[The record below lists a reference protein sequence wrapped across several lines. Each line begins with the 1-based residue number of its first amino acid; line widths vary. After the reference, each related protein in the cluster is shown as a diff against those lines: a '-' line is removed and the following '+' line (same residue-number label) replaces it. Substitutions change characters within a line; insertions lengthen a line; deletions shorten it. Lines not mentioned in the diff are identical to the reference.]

1 MENKAYDIIFWLKS
15 KGRIGNLTQGCSIEL
30 SIRVE
35 VETLLERD
43 IFARKKN
50 IGGESLLIDL
60 ASIGS
65 PF

>member
-1 MENKAYDIIFWLKS
+1 MIKIKRENRNF
-15 KGRIGNLTQGCSIEL
+15 TQGCSIEL

-50 IGGESLLIDL
+50 IGGENLLIDL